1 MGSLRQADLSQL
13 RANLPLACMVALMLE
28 VEPMASEASV
38 PAGAAA
44 PLQTTRLFV
53 RQTSGLVRELG
64 IPAATGISLASVAVV
79 NTFINFNAGLTD
91 FSKADMY
98 LPLLAAAF
106 IWLVAMFGYRY
117 LLRAVPRA
125 GGEYVY
131 LSRVVSP
138 AAGSV
143 AGLGIAV
150 VFTYVLSTNAHFAAQ
165 FTPFMLSGLGAAFN
179 STAIANAGTHLTS
192 NGAIAILSIVIMVI
206 VAALSLFKVKV
217 VARIIF
223 GLIILQVLAFVVLI
237 GMLAAHSQ
245 SDFVSSLASYSHH
258 PGAYQAIIAGGKSS
272 GVVFGTSIAA
282 AIAIIPFMVLNYN
295 GVLYSYYVGGELRRP
310 GRTYLY
316 ASTISIGV
324 LVVLWVGVWALLR
337 ARIGLHF
344 MQAQA
349 NFGLV
354 NPTGYAK
361 VTNLSSVAGGLGYG
375 LVLSSD
381 PITKI
386 LFATAVPLAEIAV
399 NLAFVTVTTRVLF
412 AQAFD
417 RLLPVNVAKVGE
429 RTHAPNVAIAV
440 VLIIGSLFCLLTSLV
455 NLGNIVAL
463 QSLFFALI
471 LLAGGVAATALPL
484 RRPELLQTP
493 GLSEEARASW
503 LRKVTAVGGLTTLL
517 ALFTIFELVTHSS
530 VYGKF
535 SVESIVTLL
544 IVLGAGPVIYTIARS
559 VRRSRNS
566 LDLTMAMRELP
577 PE

>member
-1 MGSLRQADLSQL
+1 
-13 RANLPLACMVALMLE
+13 VA
-28 VEPMASEASV
+28 SSD
-38 PAGAAA
+38 AAA
-44 PLQTTRLFV
+44 GTATAGTGAGRLFI

-91 FSKADMY
+91 FAKSDMY
-98 LPLLAAAF
+98 LPLVAAAI
-106 IWLVAMFGYRY
+106 IWLTAMFAYRH

-131 LSRVVSP
+131 LSRIVSP
-138 AAGSV
+138 AVGSM

-165 FTPFMLSGLGAAFN
+165 FTPFMLSGLGAAFH
-179 STAIANAGTHLTS
+179 STAIANAGNHLTS
-192 NGAIAILSIVIMVI
+192 NTAIAWLSIIVMLI
-206 VAALSLFKVKV
+206 VAALSLSSVKV

-223 GLIILQVLAFVVLI
+223 WLIVLQVVAFIVLI
-237 GMLAAHSQ
+237 GMLAVNSHA
-245 SDFVSSLASYSHH
+245 DFVTALANYSNH
-258 PGAYQAIIAGGKSS
+258 PGAYQAIIGGAAKN
-272 GVVFGTSIAA
+272 GVVFGTSIASA
-282 AIAIIPFMVLNYN
+282 VAIIPFMVLNYN

-316 ASTISIGV
+316 ASAISIGV
-324 LVVLWVGVWALLR
+324 LVVLWVGVWAILR
-337 ARIGLHF
+337 ARAGLTF

-349 NFGLV
+349 NLGV
-354 NPTGYAK
+354 INPAAYGKITS
-361 VTNLSSVAGGLGYG
+361 LSSVSGGLGYG
-375 LVLSSD
+375 MILSSD

-429 RTHAPNVAIAV
+429 RNHAPNVAIAI
-440 VLIIGSLFCLLTSLV
+440 VLIIGCAFCFLTSLV
-455 NLGNIVAL
+455 NLGSIVAL

-471 LLAGGVAATALPL
+471 LLAGGVAALFLPL
-484 RRPELLQTP
+484 RRADLIDTSGMPE
-493 GLSEEARASW
+493 GARGPF
-503 LRKVTAVGGLTTLL
+503 LRKVALIGGATTVL
-517 ALFTIFELVTHSS
+517 ALFTVYELVAHSS

-535 SVESIVTLL
+535 SWESITTLI
-544 IVLGAGPVIYTIARS
+544 IVLGAGPVIYVIARS
-559 VRRSRNS
+559 VRRQRNS
-566 LDLTMAMRELP
+566 LDLAMAMHELP

>member
-1 MGSLRQADLSQL
+1 
-13 RANLPLACMVALMLE
+13 
-28 VEPMASEASV
+28 MASSD
-38 PAGAAA
+38 AAA
-44 PLQTTRLFV
+44 GTATVGGGEAGRLFI

-91 FSKADMY
+91 FAKADMY
-98 LPLLAAAF
+98 LPLVAAAV
-106 IWLVAMFGYRY
+106 IWLVAMFAYRY

-131 LSRVVSP
+131 LSRIVSP
-138 AAGSV
+138 VAGSM

-165 FTPFMLSGLGAAFN
+165 FTPFMLSGLGAAFH
-179 STAIANAGTHLTS
+179 STAIANAGNHLTS
-192 NGAIAILSIVIMVI
+192 DIAIAWLSIIVMLI
-206 VAALSLFKVKV
+206 VAALSLFSVKV

-223 GLIILQVLAFVVLI
+223 GLIILQVVAFVVLI
-237 GMLAAHSQ
+237 GMLAFNSHA
-245 SDFVSSLASYSHH
+245 DFVNALASYSHH
-258 PGAYQAIIAGGKSS
+258 PGAYQAIIAGGKSN

-282 AIAIIPFMVLNYN
+282 AVAIIPFMVLNYN

-316 ASTISIGV
+316 ASAISIGV

-337 ARIGLHF
+337 ARAGLTF

-349 NFGLV
+349 NLGVL
-354 NPTGYAK
+354 NPTAYGK
-361 VTNLSSVAGGLGYG
+361 ITSLSSVSGGLGYG
-375 LVLSSD
+375 MVLSSD

-399 NLAFVTVTTRVLF
+399 NLAFLTVTTRVLF

-417 RLLPVNVAKVGE
+417 RLLPVSVAKVGD
-429 RTHAPNVAIAV
+429 RNHAPNVAIAI
-440 VLIIGSLFCLLTSLV
+440 VLVIGCGFCFLTSLV
-455 NLGNIVAL
+455 NLGSIVAL

-471 LLAGGVAATALPL
+471 LLAGGVAATVLPL
-484 RRPELLQTP
+484 RRPDLM
-493 GLSEEARASW
+493 GLSGVSESERSRF
-503 LRKVTAVGGLTTLL
+503 LRKVTVVGAATTIL
-517 ALFTIFELVTHSS
+517 ALFTVFELVAHSS

-535 SVESIVTLL
+535 SVESIITLL
-544 IVLGAGPVIYTIARS
+544 IVLGSGPVIYLIARAI
-559 VRRSRNS
+559 RRQRNS
-566 LDLTMAMRELP
+566 LDLAMAMHELP

>member
-1 MGSLRQADLSQL
+1 
-13 RANLPLACMVALMLE
+13 
-28 VEPMASEASV
+28 MASSD
-38 PAGAAA
+38 AAA
-44 PLQTTRLFV
+44 GTATAGGGEAGRLFI

-91 FSKADMY
+91 FAKADMY
-98 LPLLAAAF
+98 LPLVAAAI
-106 IWLVAMFGYRY
+106 IWLVAMFAYRY

-131 LSRVVSP
+131 LSRIVSP
-138 AAGSV
+138 VVGSM

-165 FTPFMLSGLGAAFN
+165 FTPFMLSGLGAAFH
-179 STAIANAGTHLTS
+179 STAIANAGNHLTS
-192 NGAIAILSIVIMVI
+192 NIAIAWLSIIVMLI
-206 VAALSLFKVKV
+206 VAALSLFSVKV

-223 GLIILQVLAFVVLI
+223 GLIILQVVAFVVLI
-237 GMLAAHSQ
+237 GMLAFNSHA
-245 SDFVSSLASYSHH
+245 DFVNALASYSHH
-258 PGAYQAIIAGGKSS
+258 PGAYQAIIAGGKTN

-282 AIAIIPFMVLNYN
+282 AVAIIPFMVLNYN

-316 ASTISIGV
+316 ASAISIGV

-337 ARIGLHF
+337 ARAGLTF

-349 NFGLV
+349 NLGVL
-354 NPTGYAK
+354 NPTAYGK
-361 VTNLSSVAGGLGYG
+361 ITSLSSVSGGLGYG
-375 LVLSSD
+375 MVLSSD

-399 NLAFVTVTTRVLF
+399 NLAFLTVTTRVLF

-417 RLLPVNVAKVGE
+417 RLLPVSVAKVGD
-429 RTHAPNVAIAV
+429 RNHAPNVAIAI
-440 VLIIGSLFCLLTSLV
+440 VLVIGCGFCFLTSLV
-455 NLGNIVAL
+455 NLGSIVAL

-471 LLAGGVAATALPL
+471 LLAGGVAALMLPL
-484 RRPELLQTP
+484 RRADLLD
-493 GLSEEARASW
+493 LSGVAESERSRF
-503 LRKVTAVGGLTTLL
+503 LRKVTVVGAATTIL
-517 ALFTIFELVTHSS
+517 ALFTVYELVAHSS

-535 SVESIVTLL
+535 SVESIITLV
-544 IVLGAGPVIYTIARS
+544 IVLGSGPVIYLIARA
-559 VRRSRNS
+559 VRRQRNS
-566 LDLTMAMRELP
+566 LDLAMAMHELP

>member
-1 MGSLRQADLSQL
+1 VTSS
-13 RANLPLACMVALMLE
+13 
-28 VEPMASEASV
+28 SEASV
-38 PAGAAA
+38 PAGAAK
-44 PLQTTRLFV
+44 TGGSESTRLFI

-91 FSKADMY
+91 FTKSDMY
-98 LPLLAAAF
+98 LPLLAAAV
-106 IWLVAMFGYRY
+106 IWLVAMFAYRY

-131 LSRVVSP
+131 LSRIVSP

-165 FTPFMLSGLGAAFN
+165 FTPFMLSGLGSAFG
-179 STAIANAGTHLTS
+179 STALANAGNHLTS
-192 NGAIAILSIVIMVI
+192 NISIALLSVAVMVI
-206 VAALSLFKVKV
+206 VAALSLFSVKI

-223 GLIILQVLAFVVLI
+223 WLIVLQVLAFLVLI
-237 GMLAAHSQ
+237 GMLAFNSHA
-245 SDFVSSLASYSHH
+245 DFTSSLATYSHH
-258 PGAYQAIIAGGKSS
+258 PGAFADIIAAAKSN
-272 GVVFGTSIAA
+272 GVVFGTSIASA
-282 AIAIIPFMVLNYN
+282 VAIIPFMVLNYN

-337 ARIGLHF
+337 ARVGLQF

-349 NFGLV
+349 NLGV
-354 NPTGYAK
+354 ANPAAYAK
-361 VTNLSSVAGGLGYG
+361 ITSLNSVAGGLGYG
-375 LVLSSD
+375 MVLSGD

-399 NLAFVTVTTRVLF
+399 NLAFLTVTTRVLF

-417 RLLPVNVAKVGE
+417 RLLPVGVAKISD
-429 RTHAPNVAIAV
+429 RNHAPNVAISI
-440 VLIIGSLFCLLTSLV
+440 VLIIGIGFCFLTSLV
-455 NLGNIVAL
+455 NLGSIVAL

-471 LLAGGVAATALPL
+471 LLAGGISATVLPL
-484 RRPELLQTP
+484 RRADLLQTP
-493 GLSEEARASW
+493 GMAEDARRKW
-503 LRKVTAVGGLTTLL
+503 LRQVALVGGATTVL
-517 ALFTIFELVTHSS
+517 ALFTVYELITHSS

-535 SVESIVTLL
+535 SWESILTLV
-544 IVLGAGPVIYTIARS
+544 IVLGAGPVIYLVARQ
-559 VRRSRNS
+559 VRRQRNS

>member
-1 MGSLRQADLSQL
+1 VTS
-13 RANLPLACMVALMLE
+13 
-28 VEPMASEASV
+28 SEASV
-38 PAGAAA
+38 PAGAAKA
-44 PLQTTRLFV
+44 GGTETSRLFI

-91 FSKADMY
+91 FTKSDMY
-98 LPLLAAAF
+98 LPLIAAAV
-106 IWLVAMFGYRY
+106 IWLVAMFAYRY

-131 LSRVVSP
+131 LSRIVSP
-138 AAGSV
+138 VAGSV

-165 FTPFMLSGLGAAFN
+165 FTPFMLSGLGAAFH
-179 STAIANAGTHLTS
+179 STAVANAGNHLTS
-192 NGAIAILSIVIMVI
+192 NIAIAWLSVVVMLI
-206 VAALSLFKVKV
+206 VAALSLFSVRI

-223 GLIILQVLAFVVLI
+223 WLIVLQVLAFVVLI
-237 GMLAAHSQ
+237 GMLAFNSHA
-245 SDFVSSLASYSHH
+245 DFVSALATYSNH
-258 PGAYQAIIAGGKSS
+258 PGAYQDIISVAKSN
-272 GVVFGTSIAA
+272 GVVFGTSIASA
-282 AIAIIPFMVLNYN
+282 VAIIPFMVLNYN

-316 ASTISIGV
+316 ASAISIGV

-337 ARIGLHF
+337 ARAGLTF

-349 NFGLV
+349 NLGV
-354 NPTGYAK
+354 INPTAYGK
-361 VTNLSSVAGGLGYG
+361 ITSLNSVAGGLGYG
-375 LVLSSD
+375 MVLSGD

-399 NLAFVTVTTRVLF
+399 NLAFLTVTTRVLF

-417 RLLPVNVAKVGE
+417 RLLPVSVANIGE
-429 RTHAPNVAIAV
+429 RNHAPNVAISI
-440 VLIIGSLFCLLTSLV
+440 VLVIGIGFCFLTSLV
-455 NLGNIVAL
+455 NLGSIVAL

-471 LLAGGVAATALPL
+471 LLAGGISATVLPIRRSDLIETPGMPEDARRRWLRNVTLVGAAT
-484 RRPELLQTP
+484 T
-493 GLSEEARASW
+493 
-503 LRKVTAVGGLTTLL
+503 VL
-517 ALFTIFELVTHSS
+517 ALFTVYELIAHSS

-535 SVESIVTLL
+535 SWESILTLV
-544 IVLGAGPVIYTIARS
+544 IVLGAGPVIYLIARQ
-559 VRRSRNS
+559 VRRQRNS

>member
-1 MGSLRQADLSQL
+1 
-13 RANLPLACMVALMLE
+13 
-28 VEPMASEASV
+28 MASSD
-38 PAGAAA
+38 AAA
-44 PLQTTRLFV
+44 GTATAGGGEAGRLFI

-91 FSKADMY
+91 FAKADMY
-98 LPLLAAAF
+98 LPLVAAAV
-106 IWLVAMFGYRY
+106 IWLVAMFAYRY

-131 LSRVVSP
+131 LSRIVSP
-138 AAGSV
+138 VVGSM

-165 FTPFMLSGLGAAFN
+165 FTPFMLSGLGAAFH
-179 STAIANAGTHLTS
+179 STAIANAGNHLTS
-192 NGAIAILSIVIMVI
+192 NIAIAWLSIIVMLI
-206 VAALSLFKVKV
+206 VAALSLFSVKV

-223 GLIILQVLAFVVLI
+223 GLIILQVVAFVVLI
-237 GMLAAHSQ
+237 GMLAFNSHA
-245 SDFVSSLASYSHH
+245 DFVNALASYSHH
-258 PGAYQAIIAGGKSS
+258 PGAYQAIIAGGKAN

-282 AIAIIPFMVLNYN
+282 AVAIIPFMVLNYN

-316 ASTISIGV
+316 ASAISIGV

-337 ARIGLHF
+337 ARAGLTF

-349 NFGLV
+349 NLGVL
-354 NPTGYAK
+354 NPTAYGK
-361 VTNLSSVAGGLGYG
+361 ITSLSSVSGGLGYG
-375 LVLSSD
+375 MVLSSD

-399 NLAFVTVTTRVLF
+399 NLAFLTVTTRVLF

-417 RLLPVNVAKVGE
+417 RLLPVSVAKVGD
-429 RTHAPNVAIAV
+429 RNHAPNVAIAI
-440 VLIIGSLFCLLTSLV
+440 VLVIGCGFCFLTSLV
-455 NLGNIVAL
+455 NLGSIVAL

-471 LLAGGVAATALPL
+471 LLAGGVAALMLPL
-484 RRPELLQTP
+484 RRADLLD
-493 GLSEEARASW
+493 LSGVAESERSRF
-503 LRKVTAVGGLTTLL
+503 LRKVTWVGAATTIL
-517 ALFTIFELVTHSS
+517 ALFTVFELVAHSS

-535 SVESIVTLL
+535 SIESIITLL
-544 IVLGAGPVIYTIARS
+544 IVLGSGPVIYLIARAI
-559 VRRSRNS
+559 RRQRNS
-566 LDLTMAMRELP
+566 LDLAMAMHELP

>member
-1 MGSLRQADLSQL
+1 
-13 RANLPLACMVALMLE
+13 VA
-28 VEPMASEASV
+28 SSD
-38 PAGAAA
+38 AAA
-44 PLQTTRLFV
+44 GTATAGGGEAGRLFI

-91 FSKADMY
+91 FAKADMY
-98 LPLLAAAF
+98 LPLVAAAI
-106 IWLVAMFGYRY
+106 IWLVAMFAYRY

-131 LSRVVSP
+131 LSRIVSP
-138 AAGSV
+138 VVGSM

-165 FTPFMLSGLGAAFN
+165 FTPFMLSGLGAAFH
-179 STAIANAGTHLTS
+179 STAIANAGNHLTS
-192 NGAIAILSIVIMVI
+192 NIAIAWLSIIVMLI
-206 VAALSLFKVKV
+206 VAALSLFSVKV

-223 GLIILQVLAFVVLI
+223 GLIILQVVAFVVLI
-237 GMLAAHSQ
+237 GMLAFNSHA
-245 SDFVSSLASYSHH
+245 DFVNALASYSHH
-258 PGAYQAIIAGGKSS
+258 PGAYQAIIAGGKAN

-282 AIAIIPFMVLNYN
+282 AVAIIPFMVLNYN

-316 ASTISIGV
+316 ASAISIGV

-337 ARIGLHF
+337 ARAGLTF

-349 NFGLV
+349 NLGVL
-354 NPTGYAK
+354 NPTAYGK
-361 VTNLSSVAGGLGYG
+361 ITSLSSVSGGLGYG
-375 LVLSSD
+375 MVLSSD

-399 NLAFVTVTTRVLF
+399 NLAFLTVTTRVLF

-417 RLLPVNVAKVGE
+417 RLLPVSVAKVGD
-429 RTHAPNVAIAV
+429 RNHAPNVAIAI
-440 VLIIGSLFCLLTSLV
+440 VLVIGCGFCFLTSLV
-455 NLGNIVAL
+455 NLGSIVAL

-471 LLAGGVAATALPL
+471 LLAGGVAALMLPL
-484 RRPELLQTP
+484 RRADLLD
-493 GLSEEARASW
+493 LSGVAESERSRF
-503 LRKVTAVGGLTTLL
+503 LRKVTVVGAATTIL
-517 ALFTIFELVTHSS
+517 ALFTVYELVAHSS

-535 SVESIVTLL
+535 SVESIITLL
-544 IVLGAGPVIYTIARS
+544 IVLGSGPVIYLIARAI
-559 VRRSRNS
+559 RRQRNS
-566 LDLTMAMRELP
+566 LDLAMAMHELP

>member
-1 MGSLRQADLSQL
+1 
-13 RANLPLACMVALMLE
+13 VA
-28 VEPMASEASV
+28 SSD
-38 PAGAAA
+38 AAA
-44 PLQTTRLFV
+44 GTATAGGGETGRLFI

-91 FSKADMY
+91 FAKADMY
-98 LPLLAAAF
+98 LPLVAAAV
-106 IWLVAMFGYRY
+106 IWLVAMFAYRY

-131 LSRVVSP
+131 LSRIVSP
-138 AAGSV
+138 VVGSM

-165 FTPFMLSGLGAAFN
+165 FTPFMLSGLGAAFH
-179 STAIANAGTHLTS
+179 STAIANAGNHLTS
-192 NGAIAILSIVIMVI
+192 NIAIAWLSIIVMLI
-206 VAALSLFKVKV
+206 VAALSLFSVKV

-237 GMLAAHSQ
+237 GMLAFNSHA
-245 SDFVSSLASYSHH
+245 DFVNALASYSHH
-258 PGAYQAIIAGGKSS
+258 PGAYQAIIAGGKAN

-282 AIAIIPFMVLNYN
+282 AVAIIPFMVLNYN

-316 ASTISIGV
+316 ASAISIGV

-337 ARIGLHF
+337 ARAGLTF

-349 NFGLV
+349 NLGVL
-354 NPTGYAK
+354 NPTAYGK
-361 VTNLSSVAGGLGYG
+361 ITSLSSVSGGLGYG
-375 LVLSSD
+375 MVLSSD

-399 NLAFVTVTTRVLF
+399 NLAFLTVTTRVLF

-417 RLLPVNVAKVGE
+417 RLLPVGVAKVGD
-429 RTHAPNVAIAV
+429 RNHAPNVAIAI
-440 VLIIGSLFCLLTSLV
+440 VLVIGCGFCFLTSLV
-455 NLGNIVAL
+455 NLGSIVAL

-471 LLAGGVAATALPL
+471 LLAGGVAALMLPL
-484 RRPELLQTP
+484 RRADLLD
-493 GLSEEARASW
+493 LSGVAESERSRF
-503 LRKVTAVGGLTTLL
+503 LRKVTWVGAATTIL
-517 ALFTIFELVTHSS
+517 ALFTVFELVAHSS

-535 SVESIVTLL
+535 SVESIITLL
-544 IVLGAGPVIYTIARS
+544 IVLGSGPVIYLIARAI
-559 VRRSRNS
+559 RRQRNS
-566 LDLTMAMRELP
+566 LDLAMAMHELP

>member
-1 MGSLRQADLSQL
+1 
-13 RANLPLACMVALMLE
+13 VA
-28 VEPMASEASV
+28 SSD
-38 PAGAAA
+38 AAA
-44 PLQTTRLFV
+44 GTATAGGGEAGRLFI

-91 FSKADMY
+91 FAKADMY
-98 LPLLAAAF
+98 LPLVAAAI
-106 IWLVAMFGYRY
+106 IWLVAMFAYRY

-131 LSRVVSP
+131 LSRIVSP
-138 AAGSV
+138 VAGSM

-165 FTPFMLSGLGAAFN
+165 FTPFMLSGLGAAFH
-179 STAIANAGTHLTS
+179 STAIANAGNHLTS
-192 NGAIAILSIVIMVI
+192 NIAIAWLSIIVMLV
-206 VAALSLFKVKV
+206 VAALSLFSVKV

-223 GLIILQVLAFVVLI
+223 GLIILQVVAFLALI
-237 GMLAAHSQ
+237 GMLAFNSHA
-245 SDFVSSLASYSHH
+245 DFVSSLASYSHH
-258 PGAYQAIIAGGKSS
+258 PGAYQAIIAGGKSN

-282 AIAIIPFMVLNYN
+282 AVAIIPFMVLNYN

-316 ASTISIGV
+316 ASAISIGV
-324 LVVLWVGVWALLR
+324 LVVLWIGVWALLR
-337 ARIGLHF
+337 ARAGLTF

-349 NFGLV
+349 NLGV
-354 NPTGYAK
+354 INPNAYGKITS
-361 VTNLSSVAGGLGYG
+361 LSSVSGGLGYG
-375 LVLSSD
+375 MVLSSD

-399 NLAFVTVTTRVLF
+399 NLAFLTVTTRVLF

-417 RLLPVNVAKVGE
+417 RLLPVSVAKVGD
-429 RTHAPNVAIAV
+429 RNHAPNVAIGI
-440 VLIIGSLFCLLTSLV
+440 VLVIGCGFCFLTSLV
-455 NLGNIVAL
+455 NLGSIVAL

-471 LLAGGVAATALPL
+471 LLAGGVAALMLPL
-484 RRPELLQTP
+484 RRADLMN
-493 GLSEEARASW
+493 LSGMSESERRRF
-503 LRKVTAVGGLTTLL
+503 LRKVTVVGAATTIL
-517 ALFTIFELVTHSS
+517 ALFTVFELVTHSS

-535 SVESIVTLL
+535 SVESIITLL
-544 IVLGAGPVIYTIARS
+544 IVLGSGPVIYLIARAI
-559 VRRSRNS
+559 RRQRNS
-566 LDLTMAMRELP
+566 LDLALAMHELP